1 MNKSGLRPL
10 GHALLVQPY
19 EFKTELVAIPDNVKE
34 RQSLLENRVVV
45 IEVGPNCWADEKVP
59 RAKPG
64 DKVMVTKY
72 AGHQAVGPAD
82 GVQYRLINDRDIF
95 CAITEET

>member
-1 MNKSGLRPL
+1 VS
-10 GHALLVQPY
+10 PY

-45 IEVGPNCWADEKVP
+45 IEAGAAAWSDEEQP
-59 RAKPG
+59 RAYPG

-72 AGHQAVGPAD
+72 AGHEVTGTAD
-82 GVQYRLINDRDIF
+82 GKPYRLVNDRDIF
-95 CAITEET
+95 CQINIEKESLK